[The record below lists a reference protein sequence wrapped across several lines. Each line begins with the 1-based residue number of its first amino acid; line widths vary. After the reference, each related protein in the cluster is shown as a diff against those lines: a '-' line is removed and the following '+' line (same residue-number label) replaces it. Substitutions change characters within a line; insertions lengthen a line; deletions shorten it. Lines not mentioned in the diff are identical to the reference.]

1 MSSTRDKDFV
11 YKQEKEKEIN
21 KKWIWI
27 ISGVVVLV
35 AALLGLKKAGIIG
48 KEEATKVAVE
58 KVMKRDITEVVTASG
73 KVYPELEVK
82 ISPDISGEIV
92 QLEVLEGDSVTK
104 GQLLAMIYADIYAT
118 QRDQASAVV
127 AQQLAQVEN
136 ANASLGSFK
145 ARMDQAERQ
154 YVRQKQ
160 LFQEKVISKLEYEQA
175 ENAFLT
181 AKADYSAAQQ
191 SVKSG
196 KAAVASAQASLSRA
210 NKDLG
215 RTSVF
220 APMSGI
226 VSLLNVKKGER
237 VVGNSMMAGTEM
249 MRIADM
255 RIIEVR
261 VDVGENDIPK
271 VSIGDTALVEVDA
284 YNKRKFKGLVTQIS
298 STSRGTGGA
307 ITTSAND
314 ATNYE
319 VRIRLLQSSYQDLL
333 DPKNSRS
340 FPFRPGMSANAD
352 IQTNTHSSV
361 IAVPINAVTT
371 RDKSD
376 TAAVGS
382 KDVIKKKE
390 DKPAEEGTE
399 QAAVKNIDELD
410 EVVFVLQKDG
420 TVKRVKVK
428 TDIQDINYIE
438 ILDGVKE
445 GDEVIIGP
453 YTVVSKTLRQGMK
466 VKVVKKE
473 ELFEEKK

>member
-1 MSSTRDKDFV
+1 M
-11 YKQEKEKEIN
+11 N

-27 ISGVVVLV
+27 ISGVVVVV

-48 KEEATKVAVE
+48 KEDATKVATE
-58 KVMKRDITEVVTASG
+58 KVAKRDITEVVTASG

-127 AQQLAQVEN
+127 AQQLAQVD
-136 ANASLGSFK
+136 NASATLGSFK
-145 ARMDQAERQ
+145 ARLDQSERQ
-154 YVRQKQ
+154 YIRQKQ

-271 VSIGDTALVEVDA
+271 VAIGDTALVEVDA

-298 STSRGTGGA
+298 STSRGTGGV
-307 ITTSAND
+307 ITTSASD

-333 DPKNSRS
+333 DPTNKRS

-352 IQTNTHSSV
+352 IQTNTHSKV

-371 RDKSD
+371 REKSD
-376 TAAVGS
+376 TASVGS
-382 KDVIKKKE
+382 KDMVKKKV
-390 DKPAEEGTE
+390 DKPAEESGD
-399 QAAVKNIDELD
+399 QPAVKNIDELD

-428 TDIQDINYIE
+428 TAIQDINYIE
-438 ILDGVKE
+438 ILDGIKE
-445 GDEVIIGP
+445 GDEVVVGP
-453 YTVVSKTLRQGMK
+453 YTVVSKTLRPGMK